1 MTIRIYFTGIVAI
14 LTMLLAGCKKE
25 QQSQFPKAIE
35 PKWVNLLDE
44 DLSQWEKFIG
54 VPHYTVPLEGY
65 PKGDGMNGTPIGLN
79 EDPLNVFSVQIEDGM
94 PVLYI
99 TGQIYGGL
107 TTKKEYGNYHLKLE
121 FKWGQKK
128 YEPRLNAIRDNGI
141 LYHAYGE
148 HGAFWNVWM
157 NSQEFQV
164 QETDMGDYIAIGPG
178 SDIHADYRTEGGI
191 LEWIYDPNAKLEP
204 FGVNSNK
211 GRCRRAIDK
220 ELPNGQWNTLE
231 LICFEDKSWH
241 IVNGT
246 VVMALEN
253 SRLDSLTPLTK
264 GRIQIQSEGAEAY
277 YRNIEIRQI
286 TEVPE
291 AYK

>member
-25 QQSQFPKAIE
+25 LQSRFPKNIE
-35 PKWVNLLDE
+35 PEWVNLLDE

-65 PKGDGMNGTPIGLN
+65 PKADGMNGTPIGLN
-79 EDPLNVFSVQIEDGM
+79 KDPLNVFSVQIEDGM

-107 TTKKEYGNYHLKLE
+107 TTKKEYSNYHLKLE

-178 SDIHADYRTEGGI
+178 SDIHADYRTEDGI
-191 LEWIYDPNAKLEP
+191 LEWIYDPNTMLEP

-211 GRCRRAIDK
+211 ERCRRAIDK